1 MMQTSTIG
9 TVLYFCGI
17 WILLLNTFDVK
28 GMSVHMDEDN
38 DVKVEHD
45 DSKEDINVDML
56 YHVNPTV
63 HHFARHGL
71 CNHIH
76 GKIKFYRAL
85 AQHFVNISDDM
96 KIQFI
101 LDICERRDHMLDKW
115 VKELFDINNNGYI
128 SDFEKQRIEYR

>member
-1 MMQTSTIG
+1 MPTSTIG
-9 TVLYFCGI
+9 AVLYLCGT
-17 WILLLNTFDVK
+17 WILLLKTFDVQ
-28 GMSVHMDEDN
+28 GMAVHIYQDN
-38 DVKVEHD
+38 DIKVEHD
-45 DSKEDINVDML
+45 DSKKDINVDLM
-56 YHVNPTV
+56 YHANPTV

-85 AQHFVNISDDM
+85 EQHFVNISDDM

-115 VKELFDINNNGYI
+115 VNEIFDKNNDGYI
-128 SDFEKQRIEYR
+128 SHFEKETN